1 VIASSTLII
10 IAITVA
16 VSWTAF
22 SNQKLM
28 MDFLF
33 WPPALERGEYQRL
46 LTYGLVH
53 ADFTH
58 LLVNMLTLFF
68 FGSFVEQFYRAQM
81 GTFGF
86 AFFYTLGIIAS
97 ILPTW
102 MRHRA
107 DPEYRSLGASGA
119 VMAVL
124 MASVLFDPWMTIY
137 VFFAIP
143 LPAIVYAVLFVVYEM
158 WADRSGRD
166 RVNHSAHLWG
176 AAFGVVFTVL
186 VEPRVWTRF
195 LRLLAAPH
203 IG

>member
-1 VIASSTLII
+1 MIASSTLII

-53 ADFTH
+53 ADFMH

-68 FGSFVEQFYRAQM
+68 FGSFVEQFYQAQM

-86 AFFYTLGIIAS
+86 AFFYTLGIVAS

-102 MRHRA
+102 MRHRG

-124 MASVLFDPWMTIY
+124 MASVLFDPWMKIY

-176 AAFGVVFTVL
+176 AAYGVVFTVL
-186 VEPRVWTRF
+186 AEPRVWTRF
-195 LRLLAAPH
+195 VRLLAAPH